1 MSQTITAEIALPQ
14 IATRRRSDGPLCGER
29 QSACHAAG
37 LPLAYDP
44 AQTGWVPLGAIDD
57 FHARALVPSACARL
71 GFRAWRSGD
80 IDRFH
85 ALLDDPEVW
94 AFLPQPYPAPLSR
107 ANAATLV
114 ELANASPHHMVHAV
128 TYQGAPIGQARLEFA
143 GQGRA
148 EISYWLGRAHWG
160 RGFGRDLV
168 RAYTAF
174 VATEVGDIHTLF
186 ARIHRNNTASR
197 RVVERAGYKYDGPDP
212 QDPALD
218 LFSRVVQ

>member
-1 MSQTITAEIALPQ
+1 MSQTITADIALPHTT
-14 IATRRRSDGPLCGER
+14 TRRRSDGPLCGER
-29 QSACHAAG
+29 HAACHAAG

-57 FHARALVPSACARL
+57 FHARALVPSAAARL
-71 GFRAWRSGD
+71 SFRPWRSGD

-94 AFLPQPYPAPLSR
+94 AFLPQRYPAPLSR
-107 ANAATLV
+107 ANAAALID
-114 ELANASPHHMVHAV
+114 LANASPHHMVHAV
-128 TYQGAPIGQARLEFA
+128 LHRGAPIGQARLEFA

-174 VATEVGDIHTLF
+174 AATEAGDIHTLF
-186 ARIHRNNTASR
+186 ARTHRKNTASR
-197 RVVERAGYKYDGPDP
+197 RAVHAAGYAFDGPDP

-218 LFSRVVQ
+218 LFSRAVQ